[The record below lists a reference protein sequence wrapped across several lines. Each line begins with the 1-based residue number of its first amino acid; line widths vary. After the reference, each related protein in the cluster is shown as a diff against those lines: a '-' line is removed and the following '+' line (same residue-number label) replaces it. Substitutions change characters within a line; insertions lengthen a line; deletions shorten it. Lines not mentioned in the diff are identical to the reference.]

1 MEKKLFD
8 RLIQGL
14 EEMVAIEKGEIEV
27 PPHRIHIHKIPNV
40 KAIRTL
46 HQMKQAEFASL
57 LGVSQNLV
65 QSWEIGRRTPNGA
78 ARKLLAIIEQQPN
91 LVPVLQNL

>member
-1 MEKKLFD
+1 MEKELFEQ
-8 RLIQGL
+8 LIASAR
-14 EEMVAIEKGEIEV
+14 EMVAIEKGEVQV
-27 PPHRIHIHKIPNV
+27 PPHRIHTYKIPNV
-40 KAIRTL
+40 KAIRAQ
-46 HQMKQAEFASL
+46 HRMKQAEFALL

>member
-1 MEKKLFD
+1 MEKELFE
-8 RLIQGL
+8 RLM
-14 EEMVAIEKGEIEV
+14 ESAREMVAIEKGEIEV

-40 KAIRTL
+40 KAIRTQ
-46 HQMKQAEFASL
+46 HQMKQAESASL

-78 ARKLLAIIEQQPN
+78 ARKLLAIIEQQPE
-91 LVPVLQNL
+91 LIPVLQGL

>member
-40 KAIRTL
+40 KAIRTQ

-78 ARKLLAIIEQQPN
+78 TRKLLAIIEQQPN